1 MARMDRLDA
10 LGLIAGT
17 LTTISFLPQVART
30 WRTRRTDDI
39 SLAMLVLFSVGVG
52 LWIVYGVLM
61 GSLPV
66 IVANAATLFL
76 ILIILGIK
84 IQNLTRRP

>member
-10 LGLIAGT
+10 LGLVAGT